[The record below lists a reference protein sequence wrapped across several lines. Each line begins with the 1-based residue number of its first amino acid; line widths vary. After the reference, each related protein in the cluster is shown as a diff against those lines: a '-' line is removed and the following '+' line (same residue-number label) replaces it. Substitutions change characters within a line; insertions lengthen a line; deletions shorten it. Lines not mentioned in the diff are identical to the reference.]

1 VLRLEAT
8 EQELPLERPVPPEL
22 AVRWTNVTG
31 PKLPSLFGSVSL
43 REALSTDDAAASAE
57 ASAKAACAKLSFS
70 MKVDMMHGRGWMSPG
85 SEIDGYGRNTGCGGT
100 CGQGRTTFRWDNGPQ
115 GFSDN
120 SAGGTSTQF
129 PSQLNMA
136 ATFDPALA
144 KEFGVAMGVEWWD
157 KGTNILEGPGIN
169 VMRIPYNGRTFEYMV
184 GEDPVLGSTMVGP
197 VIDGIQQNAMAVAK
211 HFILNNQE
219 FDRHGV
225 NEVVDEK
232 TLMELY
238 SPPFETAAKH
248 QVAGYMCAY
257 NRVNGE
263 YACEQPDTLKS
274 LLRESYQFKGFVVS
288 DWGATHSTS
297 KALASGLDIE
307 MPGSK
312 WFNEANF
319 KAEMGKKQ
327 VQTGQLDEACE
338 HILQGF
344 YQLPPS
350 HRVPCSETKSC
361 IDKNVSTAEHKLL
374 ARKLAAASTVLL
386 KNDAAVGAAAAAGM
400 GAGLLPLDP
409 KKPLTIALVGP
420 EAAKPYVAGGG
431 SGGVKDSNV
440 LVSPLAAF
448 TARLG
453 KHVTVVHAS
462 GCLNGKPDPKGAV
475 AAAAAAD
482 VAIVISSAR
491 ATEGWDRENLDL
503 HVLRCDGKDALDSNG
518 IERSL
523 NNEQWSPNKEMLEL
537 REKDM
542 YAGAASFLDMRMRGV
557 SMMQWPEDAGMTY
570 SMEELI
576 KDVAAKQPNTV
587 VAMAVPGPVLTT
599 WRPSVKAILCAF
611 LPGEQYGNALFDLV
625 YGSVAPQ
632 ARLPVTMPLTANDQK
647 MSEEQYPG
655 RKTGQKEGMQGHREA
670 KYTEGQIVG
679 YRWYDRH
686 DVQPAFPFGFG
697 LSYAAFTY
705 SNLRVE
711 GRTVAFW
718 VHRTGAS
725 GCDTPQL
732 YVSYPTAAED
742 HTVPVKVLRYFR
754 KTCAAATEVTY
765 TLSARDLSTWDVER
779 GAWVQLTGVFGI
791 HVLAAAQTEGP
802 MCNGP
807 CPALHG
813 SLKVDPSTVPEL
825 KPFPPPP
832 SPPEPPPSLP
842 PSPPPPTEE
851 QEEEEEKET
860 KVSTAA
866 PKPAEA
872 GGKHCLTDGQCGKG
886 FHCGASRVCEA
897 SGTPA
902 ATKTEAN
909 AEHKPPAAT
918 TTKPAAATTKAPAPK
933 PAGATHCETDGQCSK
948 GFHCGASF
956 VCEAAPTTLIAERAH
971 DLEGRG
977 AKRSLTPA

>member
-1 VLRLEAT
+1 VGDAGGG
-8 EQELPLERPVPPEL
+8 V
-22 AVRWTNVTG
+22 
-31 PKLPSLFGSVSL
+31 KLPPLLGPHFAALFNTMTTPKES
-43 REALSTDDAAASAE
+43 
-57 ASAKAACAKLSFS
+57 CAKLSLPL
-70 MKVDMMHGRGWMSPG
+70 KIDMMHGRGWADYKG
-85 SEIDGYGRNTGCGGT
+85 TNDIDGYDRNTGCGKY
-100 CGQGRTTFRWDNGPQ
+100 CGRTTFRWDNGPQ
-115 GFSDN
+115 GFADN
-120 SAGGTSTQF
+120 ALGGTSTQW
-129 PSQLNMA
+129 PCQLNIA

-144 KEFGVAMGVEWWD
+144 HAFGVAMGEEWWG
-157 KGTNILEGPGIN
+157 KGTNILEGPGVN
-169 VMRIPYNGRTFEYMV
+169 LMRIPYNGRTFEYMV
-184 GEDPVLGSTMVGP
+184 GEDPVLGAMLVGP
-197 VIDGIQQNAMAVAK
+197 TIDGMQLNAMAIAK
-211 HFILNNQE
+211 HLLINSQE
-219 FDRHGV
+219 YDRHGV

-232 TLMELY
+232 TLRELY
-238 SPPFETAAKH
+238 SAPFEAAAQHK
-248 QVAGYMCAY
+248 VSGYMCAY
-257 NRVNGE
+257 SLINGE
-263 YACEQPDTLKS
+263 HACEQSSVLQR
-274 LLRESYQFKGFVVS
+274 LLREDYKYKGFVVS
-288 DWGATHSTS
+288 DWGATHSVA
-297 KALASGLDIE
+297 KALTAGLDIE
-307 MPGSK
+307 MPEGK
-312 WFNEANF
+312 WFNEKNLHQALADKEINVSHID
-319 KAEMGKKQ
+319 Q
-327 VQTGQLDEACE
+327 ACE
-338 HILQGF
+338 HILTG
-344 YQLPPS
+344 YSQLPPS
-350 HRVPCSETKSC
+350 RRVPCGPAEHGSC
-361 IDKNVSTAEHKLL
+361 VGNNVSTVEHKAL
-374 ARKLAAASTVLL
+374 ARKIAAESTVLL
-386 KNDAAVGAAAAAGM
+386 KNEGN
-400 GAGLLPLDP
+400 LLPLKKDP
-409 KKPLTIALVGP
+409 KHLTIALVGP
-420 EAAKPYVAGGG
+420 EAADPYTAGKG
-431 SGGVKDSNV
+431 SGGVKNGDRRVTPLMAFLQRMDNV
-440 LVSPLAAF
+440 SIIHVPACTGVVTRPLHPGEY
-448 TARLG
+448 TG
-453 KHVTVVHAS
+453 H
-462 GCLNGKPDPKGAV
+462 PDPHG
-475 AAAAAAD
+475 AAAAAAEAD
-482 VAIVISSAR
+482 VAIVFASAH
-491 ATEGWDRENLDL
+491 ATEGWDRTDL
-503 HVLRCDGKDALDSNG
+503 GLRPLRCDGKLPED
-518 IERSL
+518 ERSL
-523 NNEQWSPNKEMLEL
+523 NNEQFHADAKFMGPAPFKPGKSLKDRLDDKETSSLQLMQKE
-537 REKDM
+537 EEAAGDVSSM
-542 YAGAASFLDMRMRGV
+542 YRKPPAATTVAM
-557 SMMQWPEDAGMTY
+557 ED
-570 SMEELI
+570 LI
-576 KDVAAKQPNTV
+576 MGVAARNKNTI
-587 VAMAVPGPVLTT
+587 VAMTVPGPVVTP
-599 WRPSVKAILCAF
+599 WRDHVKGILCAF
-611 LPGEQYGNALFDLV
+611 LPGEQYGNALADLV
-625 YGSVAPQ
+625 FGETMPQ
-632 ARLPVTMPLTANDQK
+632 ARLPVTMPNVENEQRMTMD
-647 MSEEQYPG
+647 QYPG
-655 RKTGQKEGMQGHREA
+655 VQRRELGMHREA
-670 KYTEGQIVG
+670 TYTEGQIVG

-851 QEEEEEKET
+851 QEEEEKKET